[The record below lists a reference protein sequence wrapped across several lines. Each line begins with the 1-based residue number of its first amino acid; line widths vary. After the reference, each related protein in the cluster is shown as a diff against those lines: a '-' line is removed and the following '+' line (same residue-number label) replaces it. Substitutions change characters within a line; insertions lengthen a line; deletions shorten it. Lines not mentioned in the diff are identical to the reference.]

1 MSYNAKVDR
10 TWRINGSVSIAGM
23 TAQFVQ
29 GMSITMDAN
38 LFQRNYIGTGES
50 VFTQNGDVVGSFS
63 FSLKNTTTLYSE
75 AVTPTEKQTIS
86 YWMKNIADIE
96 PKEIIFIELFN
107 APKGTGK
114 KNARIKF
121 TGRVMKPTVVMD
133 VGDGLQDVNV
143 EGEITTFTSALRETS

>member
-1 MSYNAKVDR
+1 MPLAK
-10 TWRINGSVSIAGM
+10 
-23 TAQFVQ
+23 
-29 GMSITMDAN
+29 
-38 LFQRNYIGTGES
+38 E
-50 VFTQNGDVVGSFS
+50 
-63 FSLKNTTTLYSE
+63 
-75 AVTPTEKQTIS
+75 TIS

-143 EGEITTFTSALRETS
+143 